1 MSNAI
6 IEIKNLNIEY
16 KTAKINGSSIV
27 NAVNGVSLKLYEGE
41 VCAIAGESGC
51 GKSTLAKAIM
61 RLVQPKS
68 GEILYMGE
76 DISSY
81 SKKDLK
87 EYRKNVQMVFQ
98 NPYSSLN
105 PKMTIRQ
112 ILSEPLEINTNLSKS
127 EIFGKVEN
135 IITKVGLDK
144 KHLSLYPHEFSG
156 GQRQRIA
163 IARALIL
170 EPKVIIADEPVSA
183 LDASIQAQILNM
195 LNDLKAEFNLT
206 LVFISHDLS
215 VIKFLSDKVAIMY
228 LGEIMEYGTKE
239 EIFENPSHPYT
250 KVLLNSVPK
259 YGKQTEELLSGDI
272 PRELPT
278 GCKFSSRCKYSE
290 NTCDM
295 KCPEFAELSET
306 HRVRC
311 VL

>member
-1 MSNAI
+1 MTEPI

-16 KTAKINGSSIV
+16 KTAKINENKIV
-27 NAVNGVSLKLYEGE
+27 KAVNGVSFSVNKGE
-41 VCAIAGESGC
+41 IFAIAGESGC

-61 RLVQPKS
+61 RLVPVKS
-68 GEILYMGE
+68 GEILYMGKNIDYYTKQE
-76 DISSY
+76 
-81 SKKDLK
+81 LK

-105 PKMTIRQ
+105 PKMTISQ
-112 ILSEPLEINTNLSKS
+112 ILAEPLEINTNLSKS
-127 EIFGKVEN
+127 EIREKVEN
-135 IITKVGLDK
+135 IIIKVGLDK
-144 KHLSLYPHEFSG
+144 KHLPLYPHEFSG

-163 IARALIL
+163 IARALIM

-195 LNDLKAEFNLT
+195 LNELKEEFNLT

-228 LGEIMEYGTKE
+228 LGEIMECGTKE
-239 EIFENPSHPYT
+239 EIFNNPTHPYT
-250 KVLLNSVPK
+250 KALLSAVPK

-272 PRELPT
+272 PSELPE
-278 GCKFSSRCKYSE
+278 GCKFSSRCKFTQ
-290 NTCDM
+290 NRCNL
-295 KCPEFAELSET
+295 KCPDFVELTET
-306 HRVRC
+306 HKVRC